1 LIDEEASALAQNN
14 KKAHLPRVAIACQGG
29 GSHAAFGAGIMH
41 RLLDDHGRKFHLSAL
56 SGTSGGAVNAVLTWS
71 GLIQGGPAEAQ
82 SRLRGM
88 WEDLGAREPA
98 DVVRNWWGQ
107 VLLSL
112 PFTWEV
118 SPYVWDL
125 GAREEMTARLK
136 SWANLEALPKDP
148 ARLNDPTLLVGA
160 TDILNGV
167 SVAIRGDGET
177 MTRQKQMAKPA
188 PEPFDYD
195 DVIASLAIPPL
206 YKDVERRGTALWDGL
221 FSVNPPIYALT
232 TLNPKPEEIWVI
244 QINPQRTRSAPKS
257 MRDIVDRRNELGGN
271 VSLNKELDMI
281 ETINGMLRSGHLS
294 GNHHYMGITIRMV
307 GIEEDEDALDLAYA
321 SKFNRRPDF
330 LRRLFDLGRDRA
342 PRFYEDGSLRDQ
354 FIRRLTRSARPA
366 R

>member
-1 LIDEEASALAQNN
+1 MGGQSLRLGSWRPRGDDRSAQA
-14 KKAHLPRVAIACQGG
+14 
-29 GSHAAFGAGIMH
+29 
-41 RLLDDHGRKFHLSAL
+41 
-56 SGTSGGAVNAVLTWS
+56 
-71 GLIQGGPAEAQ
+71 
-82 SRLRGM
+82 
-88 WEDLGAREPA
+88 
-98 DVVRNWWGQ
+98 
-107 VLLSL
+107 
-112 PFTWEV
+112 
-118 SPYVWDL
+118 
-125 GAREEMTARLK
+125 
-136 SWANLEALPKDP
+136 WANLEALPKDP

-257 MRDIVDRRNELGGN
+257 MRDIVDRRDELGGN

-281 ETINGMLRSGHLS
+281 ETINGMLRNGHLS
-294 GNHHYMGITIRMV
+294 GDHHYRGITIRMV
-307 GIEEDEDALDLAYA
+307 GIEEDEDARTSPMLPSSTADRSFWSA
-321 SKFNRRPDF
+321 FRPRPGPGTTV
-330 LRRLFDLGRDRA
+330 LRGRV
-342 PRFYEDGSLRDQ
+342 
-354 FIRRLTRSARPA
+354 IARPVHSA
-366 R
+366 PHPVRASGALRGFECPSEGPVKLVASGLLLD

>member
-1 LIDEEASALAQNN
+1 M
-14 KKAHLPRVAIACQGG
+14 PRVAIACQGG
-29 GSHAAFGAGIMH
+29 GSHAVFGAGIMH

-88 WEDLGAREPA
+88 SGRSRGARACRRCPELVGPGASEPA
-98 DVVRNWWGQ
+98 IHVGDD
-107 VLLSL
+107 
-112 PFTWEV
+112 
-118 SPYVWDL
+118 PYVWDL

-136 SWANLEALPKDP
+136 SWANLEALPKEP

-177 MTRQKQMAKPA
+177 MTRQRQMAKPA

-221 FSVNPPIYALT
+221 FSVNPPMYALT
-232 TLNPKPEEIWVI
+232 TLNPKPEE
-244 QINPQRTRSAPKS
+244 
-257 MRDIVDRRNELGGN
+257 
-271 VSLNKELDMI
+271 
-281 ETINGMLRSGHLS
+281 RSG
-294 GNHHYMGITIRMV
+294 
-307 GIEEDEDALDLAYA
+307 
-321 SKFNRRPDF
+321 
-330 LRRLFDLGRDRA
+330 
-342 PRFYEDGSLRDQ
+342 
-354 FIRRLTRSARPA
+354 
-366 R
+366 